1 MKQIAIVL
9 LTAVALTGCG
19 GGGGE
24 DTFGADTSSNTI
36 GGGTTTSG
44 SSQPN
49 ADSGTDA
56 ATPVSVTGGSSA
68 TGSDNSGSD
77 NGDNAGSN
85 NNGPVASG
93 ITASHRNGQTFLVWQ
108 EVNDQTG
115 YHVYRHNSPITSSNL
130 ASATRLTER
139 WGPLDQNTSLHRF
152 GTDDVPDNFVISD
165 SGQPLGNDRGL
176 FVHTTQNNQQGGAF
190 YAVTSVVGGNENRSI
205 VAGSNATSQSVN
217 ESVSTPRPVLTA
229 STNGG
234 NGRIYTQY
242 MDYALWNPTLNGY
255 AFNFAVA
262 FPVNYNSSTAYP
274 LMVELHAY
282 DEQHK
287 FEGQAEFEWPV
298 IQLFPS
304 DPGDRFGTAHT
315 WWYGHAKDHNY
326 KTQGSVPRS
335 GEIENFTEQRVL
347 AAIDFLIS
355 DGQFNVDRNLVHA
368 WGHSMGATGALGFG
382 LRYPSV
388 FAGIYASEP
397 MTNFAASPVFQEN
410 FTAILGDQSSN
421 LQIINNGPNNAA
433 IRNYGSNGS
442 QPTGV
447 WNWMNHQE
455 QLVRRRADNFA
466 YLMVDHGKS
475 DNVIDWQTQG
485 RPMAQAFTSAR
496 AGFSASALG
505 GVGHS
510 WLGFDSV
517 VNSVF
522 GLGFGEQ
529 TAWQYPNNLSFPG
542 IHNASG
548 SGSLQPGSS
557 GDDRH
562 NTTIEWATPRNNF
575 HQGIVDSSNRYEIS
589 LRSTSGNQMADI
601 TPRNTNAFKPSS
613 GTVCSWTATS
623 IGNNATIG
631 SGSGTVDGSRLLT
644 MQQVVIQS
652 GGGTRLTVNCP

>member
-49 ADSGTDA
+49 ADSGIDA
-56 ATPVSVTGGSSA
+56 ATPISVTGGSSA

-242 MDYALWNPTLNGY
+242 MDYALSNPTLNGY

-475 DNVIDWQTQG
+475 DNVIDWQT
-485 RPMAQAFTSAR
+485 PVSYTH
-496 AGFSASALG
+496 LT
-505 GVGHS
+505 
-510 WLGFDSV
+510 LPTICSV
-517 VNSVF
+517 
-522 GLGFGEQ
+522 
-529 TAWQYPNNLSFPG
+529 
-542 IHNASG
+542 
-548 SGSLQPGSS
+548 
-557 GDDRH
+557 
-562 NTTIEWATPRNNF
+562 
-575 HQGIVDSSNRYEIS
+575 
-589 LRSTSGNQMADI
+589 
-601 TPRNTNAFKPSS
+601 
-613 GTVCSWTATS
+613 
-623 IGNNATIG
+623 
-631 SGSGTVDGSRLLT
+631 
-644 MQQVVIQS
+644 
-652 GGGTRLTVNCP
+652 